1 MEIIAIPKDKNL
13 KEISAKS
20 DQNGYV
26 KINIL
31 SKKEYEIIVKKEGY
45 KSIVKE
51 NILLDVDEVVV
62 SMKNG
67 KKLSKEFSIDVLE
80 PLPDEI
86 FENVLNINKYITKYA
101 SEYFSNN
108 ENANIEELVEELQ
121 SILTQDERI
130 KEVNNLNGT
139 IEIVLS
145 SGLRTFIQVVNYE
158 DMETMPRGSSNS
170 LQKIN
175 NFQEISEE
183 EYQITDYDFL
193 MSKDIL
199 IWSPFDTKWS
209 EAAETVYIEEI
220 VKESVYK
227 YNLDIL
233 RDEYANIES
242 LKEICEYGIIVFST
256 HGINGDWI
264 VTGEK
269 VEDTQKYRTEQQRG
283 EVSIYNI
290 IDKKEGNI
298 ESYYMVNSKWF
309 ERNIQGTFPKS
320 IIINNSCESA
330 KTELLWDVFKK
341 KVHPHI
347 MDTLIKLPMNM

>member
-209 EAAETVYIEEI
+209 EAAETV
-220 VKESVYK
+220 
-227 YNLDIL
+227 
-233 RDEYANIES
+233 
-242 LKEICEYGIIVFST
+242 
-256 HGINGDWI
+256 
-264 VTGEK
+264 
-269 VEDTQKYRTEQQRG
+269 
-283 EVSIYNI
+283 
-290 IDKKEGNI
+290 
-298 ESYYMVNSKWF
+298 
-309 ERNIQGTFPKS
+309 
-320 IIINNSCESA
+320 
-330 KTELLWDVFKK
+330 
-341 KVHPHI
+341 
-347 MDTLIKLPMNM
+347 

>member
-1 MEIIAIPKDKNL
+1 VEIIAIPKDKNL

-209 EAAETVYIEEI
+209 EAAETV
-220 VKESVYK
+220 
-227 YNLDIL
+227 
-233 RDEYANIES
+233 
-242 LKEICEYGIIVFST
+242 
-256 HGINGDWI
+256 
-264 VTGEK
+264 
-269 VEDTQKYRTEQQRG
+269 
-283 EVSIYNI
+283 
-290 IDKKEGNI
+290 
-298 ESYYMVNSKWF
+298 
-309 ERNIQGTFPKS
+309 
-320 IIINNSCESA
+320 
-330 KTELLWDVFKK
+330 
-341 KVHPHI
+341 
-347 MDTLIKLPMNM
+347 